1 MNEGIS
7 VIQSLDFGTI
17 AIVFFSLVI
26 SITIH
31 EAMHAFTSHWLG
43 DDTAYREGRISLN
56 PFRHVDPFATI
67 LLPLITLIIFKV
79 PLLAAKPVP
88 FNPNRVKY
96 EEFGAALVGISGPL
110 TNLFLAISTA
120 GFINLFFSSISVGM
134 LNVLLIFML
143 INVGLFVFNMM
154 PIPPL
159 DGSRLVYA
167 LAPEPVQRFMASL
180 EQFGILI
187 IFALVLMVPAYFD
200 IIISLNR
207 TIINF
212 LIIV

>member
-1 MNEGIS
+1 MIE
-7 VIQSLDFGTI
+7 SLDVTSI
-17 AIVFFSLVI
+17 IIVFVSLVI
-26 SITIH
+26 SITLH

-43 DDTAYREGRISLN
+43 DDTAHREGRISLN
-56 PFRHVDPFATI
+56 PMRHIDPFATI
-67 LLPLITLIIFKV
+67 LLPLITLIVFKV

-88 FNPNRVKY
+88 FNPNRVKFD
-96 EEFGAALVGISGPL
+96 EFGAALVGISGPL
-110 TNLFLAISTA
+110 TNLFLALSAA
-120 GFINLFFSSISVGM
+120 GFINIFMNSAGEGI
-134 LNVLLIFML
+134 LNVLLIFMVV
-143 INVGLFVFNMM
+143 NVGLFVFNMM

-167 LAPEPVQRFMASL
+167 FAPEPVQRFMASM

-207 TIINF
+207 AIINF
-212 LIIV
+212 LLV

>member
-7 VIQSLDFGTI
+7 TIQSLDFGTI
-17 AIVFFSLVI
+17 TIVFFSLVI

-56 PFRHVDPFATI
+56 PFRHVDPFATV
-67 LLPLITLIIFKV
+67 LLPLITLILFKV

-88 FNPNRVKY
+88 FNPSRVKFD
-96 EEFGAALVGISGPL
+96 EFGAALVGISGPF

-120 GFINLFFSSISVGM
+120 GFINLLFDYLSAGL

-187 IFALVLMVPAYFD
+187 VFALVLMVPAYFD
-200 IIISLNR
+200 IIIGLNR
-207 TIINF
+207 AIIEF
-212 LIIV
+212 LIVV